1 MANNYIELRKLFLSF
16 DPNKNKQEEV
26 KTEEIEYT
34 EFTEVDEDEYPLG
47 IQDELWLIQTIA
59 SIRKYGGFCGTN
71 QNV

>member
-47 IQDELWLIQTIA
+47 I
-59 SIRKYGGFCGTN
+59 
-71 QNV
+71 